1 MVTGSKPKFSIGIYG
16 KWGTG
21 KTTLMRMVEK
31 KLNTFVKEDQFSW
44 NDIIS
49 NNNVNNENSEGKKL
63 IIFKR
68 IL

>member
-1 MVTGSKPKFSIGIYG
+1 MVTGSKPKFSIGICG

-44 NDIIS
+44 NDIVS
-49 NNNVNNENSEGKKL
+49 NNNVNNENSEGKRL

>member
-1 MVTGSKPKFSIGIYG
+1 MVTGSKTKFSIGIYG

-44 NDIIS
+44 NDII
-49 NNNVNNENSEGKKL
+49 K
-63 IIFKR
+63 
-68 IL
+68 